1 VERKRKQDEERF
13 HKELEKDLTL
23 RILYRD
29 SNDMPYI
36 GCQVNL
42 LGCNYYRML
51 VDFSNGVLKN
61 VIQKMQASNIP
72 PNVWALMQDLG
83 VDDVG
88 LHVAMHNIQYGLNVD
103 RSNWKIT
110 SDTLRLLELTYAR
123 GRAIGNQSLER
134 QLAYEACRQGDCE
147 EVANHATPDQKLR
160 MAEAL
165 PLLPDAFINQ
175 EKHYVSR
182 R

>member
-1 VERKRKQDEERF
+1 MERKRKQDEERF

-42 LGCNYYRML
+42 LGCSYYRML
-51 VDFSNGVLKN
+51 IDFSNGVLKN

-72 PNVWALMQDLG
+72 PSVWALMQDLG

-123 GRAIGNQSLER
+123 GRATVGLPGREFHGHTSPANIITGAPTSQMDTPKRQTDPGTKQLVRRFKER
-134 QLAYEACRQGDCE
+134 
-147 EVANHATPDQKLR
+147 HSSK
-160 MAEAL
+160 
-165 PLLPDAFINQ
+165 
-175 EKHYVSR
+175 
-182 R
+182 